1 MYFISERYSGSW
13 RYLRYSQ
20 LSPMALAFM
29 LCTAIIIVRNP
40 VAVFRAEFWAED
52 ATQFFF
58 GSLSLGLKSLITPVV
73 GYHCFISRV
82 IAYIATFFPVLWTPF
97 IYALTSLLINAGVAS
112 YFSRQSFSWIIL
124 SRPFRIFVCTI
135 LAMGPGTSEAF
146 LNLAN
151 LSYVL
156 TFFGLLLLI
165 EKPWRL
171 SVMKFAILG
180 VLTLSLRTHVFA
192 DSCRG
197 ISLVSITGSKVPTSY
212 ALVYPGLYSQLGR
225 HPLCGRR
232 CKSTELWLYPVG
244 PRDFDRAVL
253 YSPVFHADSRECH
266 HRCIDGKRVDVL
278 ASVTRYWRCLF
289 LLWI

>member
-1 MYFISERYSGSW
+1 MYFISERYWGSW

-40 VAVFRAEFWAED
+40 VAVFRAEFWAEE
-52 ATQFFF
+52 ATQIFF
-58 GSLSLGLKSLITPVV
+58 GSVSIGLKSLITPVV

-82 IAYIATFFPVLWTPF
+82 IAYIATFFGLWTPF

-146 LNLAN
+146 LNIAN
-151 LSYVL
+151 LYYVL

-165 EKPWRL
+165 EKLWRL
-171 SVMKFAILG
+171 SVMKFAILA
-180 VLTLSLRTHVFA
+180 VLTYPRNHVFA

-212 ALVYPGLYSQLGR
+212 ALVYASL
-225 HPLCGRR
+225 
-232 CKSTELWLYPVG
+232 
-244 PRDFDRAVL
+244 
-253 YSPVFHADSRECH
+253 VFSIGSAPIMRPAMQ
-266 HRCIDGKRVDVL
+266 K
-278 ASVTRYWRCLF
+278 Y
-289 LLWI
+289 